1 MLNLT
6 EVKIYDLLI
15 LIISFG
21 IDKSINQ
28 YSEMKLDMKYTLSF
42 ISNFIY
48 DNLIFKY
55 GFVLSKNSLKIRY
68 GVIWN
73 NSDDKKVM
81 WHVDSF
87 QVNGNSI

>member
-28 YSEMKLDMKYTLSF
+28 YSEMKLD
-42 ISNFIY
+42 I
-48 DNLIFKY
+48 
-55 GFVLSKNSLKIRY
+55 
-68 GVIWN
+68 
-73 NSDDKKVM
+73 
-81 WHVDSF
+81 
-87 QVNGNSI
+87 

>member
-42 ISNFIY
+42 ISNFSY

-68 GVIWN
+68 GVI
-73 NSDDKKVM
+73 
-81 WHVDSF
+81 
-87 QVNGNSI
+87 